1 MIFFT
6 SFYKKILDK
15 LPTAVLVYAKNGRV
29 VFTNAAFR
37 AHFPPENSAK
47 GDLKSVVGCAAF
59 KGECGKGD
67 VCALC
72 QLKKLLQN
80 VSDSREEGFDDVHLS
95 VRTDGEAREI
105 SLRMR
110 AVPMGKGY
118 CLGLVE
124 SVYERELAKELTS
137 AQNIQQRL
145 LPVGKEAGGVP
156 YNFMFIPCRE
166 IGGDLPDVYELDLGG
181 TTQDTFGVIADVSGK
196 GIAAGMLSSFFK
208 AGFDRSEP
216 SPARAIARLNVKF
229 QELNLDEKA
238 YITVAATRIDSDNRK
253 IYYSIAGHNA
263 PILLKSGQGVSEI
276 EMSAPPVSNW
286 FTDFSYE
293 DRELDYE
300 KGDILVLLTDGVTE
314 SRNAES
320 EQFGIERVENIL
332 LRAEN
337 SRRFIDLLRAELS
350 TFCGSFDDDITAI
363 AFDL

>member
-1 MIFFT
+1 MFFT
-6 SFYKKILDK
+6 SFYKGILDK
-15 LPTAVLVYAKNGRV
+15 LPTAVLVYNKKGRV
-29 VFTNAAFR
+29 IFTNVAFR
-37 AHFPPENSAK
+37 EHFSPENSAK
-47 GDLKSVVGCAAF
+47 GDLKSVIGCAAF
-59 KGECGKGD
+59 RGECGKGD
-67 VCALC
+67 ACELC
-72 QLKKLLQN
+72 QMKRLLQS
-80 VSDSREEGFDDVHLS
+80 VFVAQEERFEDVRLS
-95 VRTDGEAREI
+95 VRSGGEVRQI

-110 AVPMGKGY
+110 ALPLKKGL

-156 YNFMFIPCRE
+156 YNYMFIPCRE

-181 TTQDTFGVIADVSGK
+181 KTRDTFGVIADVSGK

-216 SPARAIARLNVKF
+216 SPAKAIAKLNVKF
-229 QELNLDEKA
+229 RELNLDEKA

-263 PILLKSGQGVSEI
+263 PLLLRSGQGVSEI

-286 FTDFSYE
+286 FSDFYYE
-293 DRELDYE
+293 DRELEYE

-314 SRNAES
+314 SRNAAD

-337 SRRFIDLLRAELS
+337 SRHFIDLLRAELAA
-350 TFCGSFDDDITAI
+350 FCGSFDDDITAI